1 MKAIALALMVVASGP
16 AWAATQDEEPTL
28 LERLLITPQKDL
40 YSDADRKRHDIER
53 SLPGANA
60 PLPESGWDAF
70 LDSIVNADVNQAST
84 SQRTMIEKLRDPDP
98 NRLPR

>member
-1 MKAIALALMVVASGP
+1 MRAIAVALMMVASVPSWP
-16 AWAATQDEEPTL
+16 APADEEPTL

-53 SLPGANA
+53 SLPGSDA

-70 LDSIVNADVNQAST
+70 LDSIVNADVNQASAG
-84 SQRTMIEKLRDPDP
+84 QRTMIEKLSDPDP